1 MRSRSV
7 PVTFT
12 LAITTQSFMSPTG
25 IVTCFASV
33 GAKVLI
39 ADCDLNKAEELA
51 NRVSAH
57 GGESLGPAQVD
68 AMSCDVT
75 DYAQVEACVDR
86 AKELYGGLDIMVAN
100 AGLGQRPCR
109 LEETSEEVYDQ
120 QFDVNMRGVFYCSKA
135 VLPGFRAQGSGSIII
150 TASGIALMPRPNLV
164 IYGATKGAVL
174 TFAKGLAMEVR
185 PKASGSTRFAR
196 RRVTPPC
203 WWSSWAA
210 RQARRP
216 RTNSAKAFPSAASSR
231 PRTWVGRRS
240 IWQAIPRLARSPAPR
255 WRSTGGARLE
265 EAHLP

>member
-1 MRSRSV
+1 MRLKDKV
-7 PVTFT
+7 AIVTGGASGFG
-12 LAITTQSFMSPTG
+12 AG

-39 ADCDLNKAEELA
+39 ADRDLNKAEELA
-51 NRVSAH
+51 NRISAH
-57 GGESLGPAQVD
+57 GSESHGPAQVD
-68 AMSCDVT
+68 AIACDVT

-174 TFAKGLAMEVR
+174 TFAKGLAMEV
-185 PKASGSTRFAR
+185 ASEGIRVNALCPAAGDTPMLVEVMGGQASAEAKDKFRESLPIGRFI
-196 RRVTPPC
+196 TPEDMG
-203 WWSSWAA
+203 WAA
-210 RQARRP
+210 VYLASDSEAGAITGTALAVDGG
-216 RTNSAKAFPSAASSR
+216 RT
-231 PRTWVGRRS
+231 T
-240 IWQAIPRLARSPAPR
+240 
-255 WRSTGGARLE
+255 
-265 EAHLP
+265 